1 MQPESGRKIGRR
13 SREREEARPPP
24 GLAAVVEPRIAWS
37 PPSSDTEL
45 GDKAI
50 AFCDEHEIGLDE
62 WQKLILRRSLERNTE
77 GKWPLEVGVNV
88 PRQNGKGELVLARL
102 LVGVFILEQPLQI
115 YSAHE
120 FATASEHFQRLE
132 WLLEEKD
139 SLSAELARN
148 RRGEPL
154 IKHSH
159 GEEGL
164 EFTGRRRIRF
174 RTRTKGGGRGF
185 TCNTLI
191 GDEAMIFSE
200 SQHGALFPTLSAVPD
215 AQIWYLGSAVD
226 QEQHEHGVVFARVR
240 KRGREGNDPQLS
252 YFEWSVDD
260 EDKGPESVRE
270 SVATDP
276 NVWAQ
281 ANPALGVRIDPSF
294 VSNEQ
299 RSMSL
304 RSFAV
309 ERLGI
314 GDWPRTDHVVHNPLD
329 YEAWMALA
337 DQDLTAMTPQVVV
350 FDVSPERKAAVV
362 IAGTRKDGLAQ
373 GELQESKG
381 GTAWVAPEVARIAKK
396 HKIPVICDA
405 RGPGASLVPELRDLG
420 IEVQED
426 TTKPLKS
433 CELKQLN
440 STEHAQACGHILD
453 AVERQTF
460 RHLDDPQLN
469 GPVLEAVTR
478 PLGDAWAW
486 SRKDSTTNIAPLV
499 AFTLAISHVLT
510 AEKPAKVAYA
520 FA

>member
-1 MQPESGRKIGRR
+1 M
-13 SREREEARPPP
+13 
-24 GLAAVVEPRIAWS
+24 VEPRIAWK
-37 PPSSDTEL
+37 PPAADTKL
-45 GDKAI
+45 GDEAI
-50 AFCDEHEIGLDE
+50 AFCEEHKIALDE
-62 WQKLILRRSLERNTE
+62 WQQVILRRSVERNPD

-102 LVGVFILEQPLQI
+102 LIGVFVLEQPLQI

-132 WLLEEKD
+132 WLLEETP
-139 SLSAELARN
+139 SLYSELARN

-164 EFTGRRRIRF
+164 EFTDRRRIRF

-200 SQHGALFPTLSAVPD
+200 IQHGALFPTLSAVPN

-240 KRGREGNDPQLS
+240 KRGMSGDDPSLA

-260 EDKGPESVRE
+260 EGKGPESLSEANVK
-270 SVATDP
+270 DP
-276 NVWAQ
+276 VLWGQ
-281 ANPALGVRIDPSF
+281 ANPALGIRIDPAF
-294 VSNEQ
+294 VENEQ
-299 RSMSL
+299 RAMSA

-309 ERLGI
+309 ERLGV
-314 GDWPRTDHVVHNPLD
+314 GDWPRTDHVIKNPLD
-329 YEAWMALA
+329 YASWSALA
-337 DQDLTAMTPQVVV
+337 DKGGVIQEPVVVV

-362 IAGTRKDGLAQ
+362 IAGRRKDGLAQ
-373 GELQESKG
+373 GELVESKG

-396 HKIPVICDA
+396 HRIAVVCDG
-405 RGPGASLVPELRDLG
+405 RGPAASLVPELRDLG
-420 IEVQED
+420 VEVE
-426 TTKPLKS
+426 
-433 CELKQLN
+433 QL
-440 STEHAQACGHILD
+440 SSSEHAQACGHLMD
-453 AVERQTF
+453 AVERQAF
-460 RHLDDPQLN
+460 RHLDDPALN
-469 GPVLEAVTR
+469 GAVLEAVTR

-486 SRKDSTTNIAPLV
+486 SRKDSSTNIAPLV
-499 AFTLAISHVLT
+499 AFTLAISGALT
-510 AEKPAKVAYA
+510 REKPPKVAYA